1 MKLDHFSDLHTK
13 QSQTDQDLDVGLET
27 STDSLQETGLTIEF
41 TEWKD
46 SMLKSKLVTWRGT
59 YRVETSLLVMHPMEV

>member
-41 TEWKD
+41 TE
-46 SMLKSKLVTWRGT
+46 
-59 YRVETSLLVMHPMEV
+59 